1 MLLLHLCVSNL
12 VLVFFAHSFFIF
24 YLKVLNA
31 DGQLFS
37 YSMINL
43 PNFLN

>member
-1 MLLLHLCVSNL
+1 MSLKP
-12 VLVFFAHSFFIF
+12 VFFYFITCFLPLIAF

-31 DGQLFS
+31 DTFFS

-43 PNFLN
+43 PDFLN